1 MPCELQDPQNTT
13 FPAPT
18 TRGVSGLHPSSP
30 SQQDTL
36 HMTPLERQ
44 PRTPLRLMP
53 AMQTGQ
59 PSSPHTTDGWQVRV
73 TRVGRVTR
81 VAGQGGMGRQGG
93 MGGQGGMGHTRPG
106 ELMAVPGEGAE
117 GAWSQHHPHLS
128 QGRSPNSSP
137 SKPTGLPSGPSSL
150 SFNAHK
156 NWHRLATQR
165 DNSRLMF
172 GLTKGHPRDF

>member
-44 PRTPLRLMP
+44 PRTPLRLTP

-73 TRVGRVTR
+73 TRV
-81 VAGQGGMGRQGG
+81 AGQGGGAGWHGRAGWHG
-93 MGGQGGMGHTRPG
+93 WAGWHG
-106 ELMAVPGEGAE
+106 
-117 GAWSQHHPHLS
+117 PH
-128 QGRSPNSSP
+128 
-137 SKPTGLPSGPSSL
+137 
-150 SFNAHK
+150 
-156 NWHRLATQR
+156 
-165 DNSRLMF
+165 
-172 GLTKGHPRDF
+172 